1 MVLLV
6 FSLTMNLWRVSTA
19 AAAAAVMFVGMAACG
34 VGFFGKAIAQL
45 PSTIARAVAEIWRCG
60 VCACVSVCLSV
71 SVPVPV
77 HLSVRMLEP
86 HTHTHSA
93 NNTFS
98 LPPSPLRNL
107 TGARAKALPLSASN
121 SRISGRQLFSR
132 AFFVVTA
139 CAVLKVSFLFR
150 PPANAHARTYFTH
163 SLTHS
168 RTGSMAQLCALL
180 SIPFRAIATVIAVT
194 FLLASPALA
203 FVFGFFAGT
212 LTGEA
217 AAVDENRCCA

>member
-6 FSLTMNLWRVSTA
+6 FSLTMNLWRVSIA

-98 LPPSPLRNL
+98 LPPSPLRDL

-121 SRISGRQLFSR
+121 SRISGRG
-132 AFFVVTA
+132 VVEGVVCKA
-139 CAVLKVSFLFR
+139 ESCHQCKSAE
-150 PPANAHARTYFTH
+150 H
-163 SLTHS
+163 
-168 RTGSMAQLCALL
+168 
-180 SIPFRAIATVIAVT
+180 PFREATTNATSLIPMARLRHVQR
-194 FLLASPALA
+194 
-203 FVFGFFAGT
+203 
-212 LTGEA
+212 
-217 AAVDENRCCA
+217 DEHG